1 MRDPVVV
8 SYARTPFARS
18 FVGGLS
24 KASEFDL
31 ANTVLRAVI
40 DRSGADSGSID
51 NIMLGEVLQGG
62 GCIARYSAL
71 DLGLPPDTPG
81 FAIGGWCA
89 SGMIAINQ
97 AVATIR
103 SGMGK
108 CIIAGG
114 LNSPSASPLAG
125 PNFLQT
131 GVADMAVAPMH
142 PGIGEMPAL
151 DLAFTL
157 GEGTAKEFGLTREE
171 IDEWALRAHT
181 LAAAAVDDGLLEP
194 ETVPVEVGDVAVA
207 HDELPWRDIT
217 EESLRAMDSFIG
229 AECTVTVA
237 NQTGLTDGAAA
248 VMVCDRDFADDNGL
262 TPLAE
267 VIGWSIVGSE
277 PERATGAAITATRRA
292 LDAVSLR
299 ADEVD
304 LFELHDSYA
313 SIGIAYER
321 SLEIDRDR
329 LNVYGGGLALGH
341 PYAASGTRVVG
352 TLINALQ
359 RRGGGVGTG
368 AIVSAGGLGAA
379 MVLNVL
385 APAA

>member
-8 SYARTPFARS
+8 AYARTPFARS
-18 FVGGLS
+18 FIGGLS

-31 ANTVLRAVI
+31 ASAIISGVI
-40 DRSGADSGSID
+40 DRSGVDTAAID

-89 SGMIAINQ
+89 SGMIAIQQ
-97 AVATIR
+97 AVASIR
-103 SGMGK
+103 SGMAE
-108 CIIAGG
+108 CVIAGG
-114 LNSPSASPLAG
+114 LNTPSASPLAG

-157 GEGTAKEFGLTREE
+157 GEGTAKEFGLTRDE

-181 LAAAAVDDGLLEP
+181 LAAAAVDEGMLEP
-194 ETVPVEVGDVAVA
+194 ETVPVQVGGAAVTE
-207 HDELPWRDIT
+207 DELPWRDIT
-217 EESLRAMDSFIG
+217 AESLTAMDSFIG
-229 AECTVTVA
+229 QDCTVTVA

-248 VMVCDRDFADDNGL
+248 VMICDRQFADERGM

-267 VIGWSIVGSE
+267 VIGWSTVGSE
-277 PERATGAAITATRRA
+277 PARATGATITATQRA
-292 LDAVSLR
+292 LDAVGIGV
-299 ADEVD
+299 ADVD

-313 SIGIAYER
+313 SIGIAYQR
-321 SLEIDRDR
+321 TLDIDRDR
-329 LNVYGGGLALGH
+329 MNVYGGGLALGH
-341 PYAASGTRVVG
+341 PYAASGTRVAG

-359 RRGGGVGTG
+359 RRGGGVGLG
-368 AIVSAGGLGAA
+368 AIVSAGGLGTAV
-379 MVLNVL
+379 VLNVL
-385 APAA
+385 APVA

>member
-18 FVGGLS
+18 FIGGLS

-31 ANTVLRAVI
+31 AGAVISGVI
-40 DRSGADSGSID
+40 DRSGADRASID
-51 NIMLGEVLQGG
+51 NILLGEVLQGG

-89 SGMIAINQ
+89 SGMIAIHQ

-103 SGMGK
+103 SGMGR

-114 LNSPSASPLAG
+114 VNTPSASPMAG
-125 PNFLQT
+125 PKFLET
-131 GVADMAVAPMH
+131 GIADMAVAPMH

-171 IDEWALRAHT
+171 IDEWAIRAHT
-181 LAAAAVDDGLLEP
+181 LAATAVDDGLLKP
-194 ETVPVEVGDVAVA
+194 ETVPVEVGGVTVTE
-207 HDELPWRDIT
+207 DELPWRDASA
-217 EESLRAMDSFIG
+217 ESLRAMDSFIG
-229 AECTVTVA
+229 SDCTVTVA

-248 VMVCDRDFADDNGL
+248 VMICDREFADDQGL

-267 VIGWSIVGSE
+267 VIGWSVVGSE
-277 PERATGAAITATRRA
+277 PARATTATITATQRA
-292 LDAVSLR
+292 MDGVGLEV
-299 ADEVD
+299 ENVD

-313 SIGIAYER
+313 SIGIAYQR
-321 SLEIDRDR
+321 ALEIDRNR

-341 PYAASGTRVVG
+341 PYGASGTRVAV

-359 RRGGGVGTG
+359 RRGGGVGVG

-379 MVLNVL
+379 LVLNVL

>member
-1 MRDPVVV
+1 MRDPVIVA
-8 SYARTPFARS
+8 YARTPFARS
-18 FVGGLS
+18 FIGGLS

-31 ANTVLRAVI
+31 ARAVISGVI
-40 DRSGADSGSID
+40 DRSGVDPGSID

-89 SGMIAINQ
+89 SGMIAIHQ
-97 AVATIR
+97 AVASIR
-103 SGMGK
+103 SGMAS
-108 CIIAGG
+108 CVIAGG
-114 LNSPSASPLAG
+114 VNTPSASPLAG

-157 GEGTAKEFGLTREE
+157 GEGTANEFGLTRDE

-181 LAAAAVDDGLLEP
+181 LAATAVDEGMLEP
-194 ETVPVEVGDVAVA
+194 ETVAVQVGGAEVTD
-207 HDELPWRDIT
+207 DELPWRDIT
-217 EESLRAMDSFIG
+217 AESLTAMDSFIG
-229 AECTVTVA
+229 KECTVTVA

-248 VMVCDRDFADDNGL
+248 VMICDRQFADEQGM

-267 VIGWSIVGSE
+267 VIGWSVVGSE
-277 PERATGAAITATRRA
+277 PQRATRATVAATQRA
-292 LDAVSLR
+292 LDAVGIGV
-299 ADEVD
+299 DTVD

-321 SLEIDRDR
+321 SLDIERER

-341 PYAASGTRVVG
+341 PYAASGTRVAG

-359 RRGGGVGTG
+359 RRGGGVGVG
-368 AIVSAGGLGAA
+368 AIVSAGGLGTAV
-379 MVLNVL
+379 VLNVL

>member
-1 MRDPVVV
+1 
-8 SYARTPFARS
+8 
-18 FVGGLS
+18 
-24 KASEFDL
+24 
-31 ANTVLRAVI
+31 VI
-40 DRSGADSGSID
+40 DRSGVDAGSID

-89 SGMIAINQ
+89 SGMIAIHQ
-97 AVATIR
+97 AVASIR

-114 LNSPSASPLAG
+114 LNTPSASPLAG

-157 GEGTAKEFGLTREE
+157 GEGTAKEFGLTRDE

-181 LAAAAVDDGLLEP
+181 LAAAAVDDGLLET
-194 ETVPVEVGDVAVA
+194 ETVPVEVGGTMVSD
-207 HDELPWRDIT
+207 DELPWRDIT
-217 EESLRAMDSFIG
+217 AEALRAMDSFIG
-229 AECTVTVA
+229 SDCTVTVA

-248 VMVCDRDFADDNGL
+248 IMVCDRDFADDHGL

-267 VIGWSIVGSE
+267 VIGWSVVGSE

-292 LDAVSLR
+292 LENVSLGIE
-299 ADEVD
+299 DVD

-321 SLEIDRDR
+321 SLEIERDR

-341 PYAASGTRVVG
+341 PYAASGTRVAG

-359 RRGGGVGTG
+359 RRGGGVGLG
-368 AIVSAGGLGAA
+368 AIVSAGGLGTAV
-379 MVLNVL
+379 VLNVA

>member
-1 MRDPVVV
+1 MRDPVIVA
-8 SYARTPFARS
+8 YARTPFARS

-31 ANTVLRAVI
+31 ASTVISGVI
-40 DRSGADSGSID
+40 DRSRVDPASID

-71 DLGLPPDTPG
+71 ELGLPPDTPG

-89 SGMIAINQ
+89 SGMIAIQQ
-97 AVATIR
+97 AVASIR

-114 LNSPSASPLAG
+114 LNTPSASPLAG

-157 GEGTAKEFGLTREE
+157 GEGTAKEFGITRDE

-181 LAAAAVDDGLLEP
+181 LAAAAVDDGLLES
-194 ETVPVEVGDVAVA
+194 ETVPVEVGGVMVSD
-207 HDELPWRDIT
+207 DELPWRDIT
-217 EESLRAMDSFIG
+217 AESLRTMDSFIG
-229 AECTVTVA
+229 SDCTVTVA

-248 VMVCDRDFADDNGL
+248 VMLCDRDFADAHGM

-267 VIGWSIVGSE
+267 VIGWSTVGSE

-292 LDAVSLR
+292 LENVSLGVE
-299 ADEVD
+299 DVD

-341 PYAASGTRVVG
+341 PYAASGTRVAG

-359 RRGGGVGTG
+359 RRGGGTGLG
-368 AIVSAGGLGAA
+368 AIVSAGGLGTAL
-379 MVLNVL
+379 VLNVP

>member
-18 FVGGLS
+18 FIGGLS

-31 ANTVLRAVI
+31 AGAVISGVI
-40 DRSGADSGSID
+40 DRSGIDRNSID
-51 NIMLGEVLQGG
+51 NILLGEVLQGG

-71 DLGLPPDTPG
+71 DIGLPPDTPG

-89 SGMIAINQ
+89 SGMIAIHQ
-97 AVATIR
+97 AVAMIR

-114 LNSPSASPLAG
+114 LNTPSASPMAG
-125 PNFLQT
+125 PKFLET
-131 GVADMAVAPMH
+131 GIADMAVAPMH

-157 GEGTAKEFGLTREE
+157 GEGTAKQFGLTREE

-181 LAAAAVDDGLLEP
+181 LATTAVDGGLLQP
-194 ETVPVEVGDVAVA
+194 ETVPVDVGGVTVTQ
-207 HDELPWRDIT
+207 DELPWRDVT
-217 EESLRAMDSFIG
+217 LETLSAMDSFIG
-229 AECTVTVA
+229 SECTVTVA

-248 VMVCDRDFADDNGL
+248 VMICDRDFADEHGL

-267 VIGWSIVGSE
+267 VIGWSVVGSE
-277 PERATGAAITATRRA
+277 PERATAATITATQRA
-292 LDAVSLR
+292 MDGVGLQV
-299 ADEVD
+299 ENVD

-313 SIGIAYER
+313 SIGLAYER
-321 SLEIDRDR
+321 SLELDRDR

-341 PYAASGTRVVG
+341 PYGASGTRVAL

-359 RRGGGVGTG
+359 RRGGGTGVG

-379 MVLNVL
+379 VVLNVL

>member
-1 MRDPVVV
+1 MREPVVV

-18 FVGGLS
+18 FIGGLS

-31 ANTVLRAVI
+31 AGTVISGVI
-40 DRSGADSGSID
+40 DRSGVDPGSID

-71 DLGLPPDTPG
+71 DLGLPADTPG

-89 SGMIAINQ
+89 SGMIAIHQ
-97 AVATIR
+97 AVASIR

-114 LNSPSASPLAG
+114 LSTPSASPLAG

-157 GEGTAKEFGLTREE
+157 GEGTAKEYGLTRDE

-181 LAAAAVDDGLLEP
+181 LAAAAVDEGLLEP
-194 ETVPVEVGDVAVA
+194 ETVPVEVGGAMVSD
-207 HDELPWRDIT
+207 DELPWRDIT
-217 EESLRAMDSFIG
+217 AESLRAMDSFIG
-229 AECTVTVA
+229 SDCTVTVA

-248 VMVCDRDFADDNGL
+248 VMVCDRDFADDHGL

-267 VIGWSIVGSE
+267 VIGWSVVGSE

-292 LDAVSLR
+292 LENLSLGVE
-299 ADEVD
+299 DVD

-321 SLEIDRDR
+321 SLEIERDR

-341 PYAASGTRVVG
+341 PYAASGTRVAG
-352 TLINALQ
+352 TLINVLQ
-359 RRGGGVGTG
+359 RRGGGVGLG
-368 AIVSAGGLGAA
+368 AIVSAGGLGTAV
-379 MVLNVL
+379 VLNVL

>member
-8 SYARTPFARS
+8 AYARTPFARS
-18 FVGGLS
+18 FVGGLA
-24 KASEFDL
+24 KVSEFDL
-31 ANTVLRAVI
+31 AKAVISGVI
-40 DRSGADSGSID
+40 DRSGADKESID
-51 NIMLGEVLQGG
+51 NILLGEVLQGG

-89 SGMIAINQ
+89 SGMIAIHQ
-97 AVATIR
+97 AVASIR
-103 SGMGK
+103 SGMGR
-108 CIIAGG
+108 CVIAGG
-114 LNSPSASPLAG
+114 LNTPSASPLAG
-125 PNFLQT
+125 PNFLET
-131 GVADMAVAPMH
+131 GIADTAVAPMH

-157 GEGTAKEFGLTREE
+157 GEGTAKEFGLNRDE

-181 LAAAAVDDGLLEP
+181 LATAAVDAGLLQP
-194 ETVPVEVGDVAVA
+194 ETVPVEAGGATVKE
-207 HDELPWRDIT
+207 DELPWRDIT
-217 EESLRAMDSFIG
+217 AETLRGMDSFIG
-229 AECTVTVA
+229 ADCTVTVA

-248 VMVCDRDFADDNGL
+248 VMICERDFAETQGM

-267 VIGWSIVGSE
+267 VIGWSVVGSE
-277 PERATGAAITATRRA
+277 PERATAATITATRRA
-292 LDAVSLR
+292 LDSLDR
-299 ADEVD
+299 KVDEVD

-321 SLEIDRDR
+321 TLEIDRER
-329 LNVYGGGLALGH
+329 INVYGGGLALGH
-341 PYAASGTRVVG
+341 PYGASGTRVAI

-359 RRGGGVGTG
+359 RRGGGLGVG
-368 AIVSAGGLGAA
+368 AIVSAGGLGSAV
-379 MVLNVL
+379 VLNVL

>member
-8 SYARTPFARS
+8 AYARTPFARS

-31 ANTVLRAVI
+31 ASTVISAVI
-40 DRSGADSGSID
+40 DRSGVDPGSID

-89 SGMIAINQ
+89 SGMIAIHQ
-97 AVATIR
+97 AVASIR

-114 LNSPSASPLAG
+114 LNTPSASPLAG

-157 GEGTAKEFGLTREE
+157 GEGTAKEFGLTRDE

-181 LAAAAVDDGLLEP
+181 LAAAAVDEGLLEP
-194 ETVPVEVGDVAVA
+194 ETVPVEVGGAMVSD
-207 HDELPWRDIT
+207 DELPWRDIT
-217 EESLRAMDSFIG
+217 AESLRGMDSFIG
-229 AECTVTVA
+229 SDCTVTVA

-248 VMVCDRDFADDNGL
+248 VMVCDRDFADDHGL

-267 VIGWSIVGSE
+267 VIGWAVVGSE

-292 LDAVSLR
+292 LENVSLG
-299 ADEVD
+299 VD
-304 LFELHDSYA
+304 DVELFELHDSYA

-321 SLEIDRDR
+321 SLGIDRDR
-329 LNVYGGGLALGH
+329 LNVFGGGLALGH
-341 PYAASGTRVVG
+341 PYAASGTRVAG

-359 RRGGGVGTG
+359 RRGGGVGLG
-368 AIVSAGGLGAA
+368 AIVSAGGLGTAV
-379 MVLNVL
+379 VLNVP

>member
-1 MRDPVVV
+1 MREPVVV

-18 FVGGLS
+18 FVGGLA
-24 KASEFDL
+24 KVSEFEL
-31 ANTVLRAVI
+31 ANTVISGVIERA
-40 DRSGADSGSID
+40 GADRGAID

-89 SGMIAINQ
+89 SGMIAMHQ
-97 AVATIR
+97 AVASIR
-103 SGMGK
+103 SGMSR
-108 CIIAGG
+108 CVIAGG
-114 LNSPSASPLAG
+114 LNTPSASPLAG
-125 PNFLQT
+125 PNFLET
-131 GVADMAVAPMH
+131 GIADSVVAPMH

-157 GEGTAKEFGLTREE
+157 GEGTAKQFGLTREE

-181 LAAAAVDDGLLEP
+181 LATAAVDDGLLEP
-194 ETVPVEVGDVAVA
+194 ETVPVEAGEVTVTK
-207 HDELPWRDIT
+207 DELPWRDVT
-217 EESLRAMDSFIG
+217 EETLRGMDSFIG
-229 AECTVTVA
+229 SECTVTVA

-248 VMVCDRDFADDNGL
+248 VMICERDFAEDQGM

-267 VIGWSIVGSE
+267 VIGWSVVGSE
-277 PERATGAAITATRRA
+277 PERATTATIDATRRA
-292 LDAVSLR
+292 MGDLDLS
-299 ADEVD
+299 VD
-304 LFELHDSYA
+304 DVALFELHDSYA

-329 LNVYGGGLALGH
+329 INIYGGGLALGH
-341 PYAASGTRVVG
+341 PYGASGTRVAV

-359 RRGGGVGTG
+359 RRGGGVGVG
-368 AIVSAGGLGAA
+368 AIVSAGGLGSAV
-379 MVLNVL
+379 VLNVL